1 VGGQRVFRRK
11 EDMLFLGLVAE
22 LSFAPVDC
30 SGRDGGLALS
40 RIRIWKWREALTDSV
55 DACLAWQL
63 VML

>member
-1 VGGQRVFRRK
+1 
-11 EDMLFLGLVAE
+11 MLCLGLVAE

-30 SGRDGGLALS
+30 NGRDGGLALS
-40 RIRIWKWREALTDSV
+40 RIGIWKWREALTDSA